1 MPGNMFITNITR
13 SITLQKISKNWSMV
27 FNLIFETID
36 KPKIIASK
44 KQVHKFNQ
52 RAKPLATITM
62 N

>member
-1 MPGNMFITNITR
+1 
-13 SITLQKISKNWSMV
+13 MV